1 MKKIVA
7 MMLALVLVLSMA
19 SVAWAADGDTA
30 PATTTSQNHGTKNSS
45 AFTPNTALDSKQ
57 TLTIV
62 KGYAINDADDNTNK
76 HPGDTLTF
84 TQSSSEYYFNG
95 VKDTTVTPPAVTI
108 TSPGTITEGTDKA
121 QLKVQLPDYTGC
133 KVGEYVYYLTETDA
147 KTAGVT
153 YNYTSTNPL
162 VLKVTLIN
170 ETDEETGELTGNVII
185 GGIALRDGGADG
197 VNAGNANNST
207 KKLDSTT
214 GSKDDVHN
222 EYEYGKITV
231 DKTVTGNMGDTTKPW
246 IFKLTLTPA
255 TGETVR
261 GTVNISGSGTY
272 VGTTAPT
279 ADTNGNV
286 TGNTAA
292 SPLTIAPEWST
303 KQEVYFTLTSG
314 QNLSFDNIPE
324 GVAWTIEEVE
334 ANKYGYTTT
343 KASTESGTIAAKS
356 DIKASYV
363 NDKSQ
368 TPDTGV
374 SVTMVPYLMIL
385 AVAMVGAAM
394 MIIRRRKENM

>member
-7 MMLALVLVLSMA
+7 MMLALVLVLTMSTAAMA
-19 SVAWAADGDTA
+19 A
-30 PATTTSQNHGTKNSS
+30 NNGTKNSS
-45 AFTPNTALDSKQ
+45 AFTPETALDAQ
-57 TLTIV
+57 QELTII
-62 KGYAINDADDNTNK
+62 KGYAVNDTDNSTNP
-76 HPGDTLTF
+76 HPADTLTF
-84 TQSSSEYYFNG
+84 SVNKSAYYFNG
-95 VKDTTVTPPAVTI
+95 VQDTTVINIPQPTI
-108 TSPGTITEGTDKA
+108 TNPTVAEGTAKA
-121 QLKVQLPDYTGC
+121 ELKVKLPDYTGC
-133 KVGEYVYYLTETDA
+133 KVGEYVYYLVEEDA

-153 YNYTSTNPL
+153 YNYTTTNPL

-170 ETDEETGELTGNVII
+170 ETNATTGELTGNVII
-185 GGIALRDGGADG
+185 GGIALRDGGDDG
-197 VNAGNANNST
+197 VNAGNFNNST

-231 DKTVTGNMGDTTKPW
+231 DKTVTGNMGDTSKPW

-272 VGTTAPT
+272 VGPTAPT
-279 ADTNGNV
+279 ADANGNV

-292 SPLTIAPEWST
+292 NSLTIAPTWNS

-334 ANKYGYTTT
+334 ANEYGYTTT
-343 KASTESGTIAAKS
+343 EPATKSGTIAAK
-356 DIKASYV
+356 DNITASYV
-363 NDKSQ
+363 NNKNQ
-368 TPDTGV
+368 TPDTGISMTV
-374 SVTMVPYLMIL
+374 VPYIMIL
-385 AVAMVGAAM
+385 AVAMMGVAM
-394 MIIRRRKENM
+394 MIIRRRKEEM

>member
-7 MMLALVLVLSMA
+7 MMLALAMVLAMTSAMA
-19 SVAWAADGDTA
+19 ANS
-30 PATTTSQNHGTKNSS
+30 GTKNSS
-45 AFTPNTALDSKQ
+45 AFTPQTALDAQ
-57 TLTIV
+57 QELTIV
-62 KGYAINDADDNTNK
+62 KGWAINDADDTTNK
-76 HPGDTLTF
+76 HPADQVTF
-84 TQSSSEYYFNG
+84 SQSESHYYFNG
-95 VKDTTVTPPAVTI
+95 VKDESVTPPALPTIAVVTVD
-108 TSPGTITEGTDKA
+108 EGTAKA
-121 QLKVQLPDYTGC
+121 NIKVKLPDFTGC
-133 KVGEYVYYLTETDA
+133 KVGEYVYYLTEADY

-153 YNYTSTNPL
+153 YNYTTDNPL

-170 ETDEETGELTGNVII
+170 KTDPDTGELTGEVII
-185 GGIALRDGGADG
+185 GGIALRDGGDDG
-197 VNAGNANNST
+197 VNPGNANNST

-272 VGTTAPT
+272 VGETAPT

-292 SPLTIAPEWST
+292 ASATIAPTWDSE
-303 KQEVYFTLTSG
+303 KVVYFTLTSG

-324 GVAWTIEEVE
+324 GVAWEIEEVE
-334 ANKYGYTTT
+334 ADQYGYTTT
-343 KASTESGTIAAKS
+343 KASTESGTIAAKD
-356 DIKASYV
+356 DIKASYI
-363 NDKSQ
+363 NKKDQ
-368 TPDTGV
+368 TPDTGITLE
-374 SVTMVPYLMIL
+374 SVPYIMI
-385 AVAMVGAAM
+385 M
-394 MIIRRRKENM
+394 MIAMAGATMMIARKRREEV